1 MALMHKSQ
9 SIRADQMSVS
19 IQAILRNVDEHSKFQ
34 SDIIDAINN
43 SHLQSQAQTAGTGG
57 LPQDL
62 QMHVKG

>member
-1 MALMHKSQ
+1 
-9 SIRADQMSVS
+9 MSVS